1 MKFAKGGSLLKY
13 LMKHRNQINE
23 EQIRGVMIQML
34 LTLDLMHR
42 RGIYHRDIKPDN
54 VLILDDSDS
63 ELQVCIADLGLA
75 CRASDTNDLAFKCG
89 TPGYVAP
96 ELLKGF
102 PFRAKSDIFS
112 LGSMFYNM
120 VTGKMLFSG
129 NDTHQILFK
138 NKYLDTSS
146 IIDTTCQHISNEC
159 RDLLKKMTISNPDH
173 RLSAE
178 ESLEHD
184 WFKKDRD

>member
-1 MKFAKGGSLLKY
+1 
-13 LMKHRNQINE
+13 
-23 EQIRGVMIQML
+23 MIQML

-54 VLILDDSDS
+54 VLILDNKDQ
-63 ELQVCIADLGLA
+63 ELKVCIADLGLA
-75 CRASDTNDLAFKCG
+75 CRATETTDLVFKCG

-102 PFRAKSDIFS
+102 PFSPKSDIFS

-129 NDTHQILFK
+129 NDTRQILFK

-146 IIDTTCQHISNEC
+146 IIDTACQHISREC
-159 RDLLKKMTISNPDH
+159 RDLLKKMTVSKPDH

-178 ESLEHD
+178 DCL
-184 WFKKDRD
+184 

>member
-1 MKFAKGGSLLKY
+1 
-13 LMKHRNQINE
+13 
-23 EQIRGVMIQML
+23 ML

-54 VLILDDSDS
+54 VLIMEIKDQ
-63 ELQVCIADLGLA
+63 ELKVCIADLGLA
-75 CRASDTNDLAFKCG
+75 CRATETNDLVFKCG

-102 PFRAKSDIFS
+102 PFSQKSDIFS

-146 IIDTTCQHISNEC
+146 IIDTASQNISREC
-159 RDLLKKMTISNPDH
+159 RDLLKKMTVSNPDH
-173 RLSAE
+173 RPSAE
-178 ESLEHD
+178 DCL
-184 WFKKDRD
+184 

>member
-1 MKFAKGGSLLKY
+1 
-13 LMKHRNQINE
+13 
-23 EQIRGVMIQML
+23 ML

-42 RGIYHRDIKPDN
+42 RKIYHRDIKPDN
-54 VLILDDSDS
+54 VLIMEIKDQ
-63 ELQVCIADLGLA
+63 ELKVCIADLGLA
-75 CRASDTNDLAFKCG
+75 CRATETNDLVFKCG

-102 PFRAKSDIFS
+102 PFSPKSDIFS

-146 IIDTTCQHISNEC
+146 IIDTACQNISREY
-159 RDLLKKMTISNPDH
+159 RDLLKKMTVSNPDH
-173 RLSAE
+173 RPSAE
-178 ESLEHD
+178 DCL
-184 WFKKDRD
+184 

>member
-1 MKFAKGGSLLKY
+1 
-13 LMKHRNQINE
+13 
-23 EQIRGVMIQML
+23 MIQML

-54 VLILDDSDS
+54 VLIMEIKDQ
-63 ELQVCIADLGLA
+63 ELKVCIADLGLA
-75 CRASDTNDLAFKCG
+75 CRATETNDLVFKCG

-102 PFRAKSDIFS
+102 PFSPKSDIFS

-146 IIDTTCQHISNEC
+146 IIDTACQNISREC
-159 RDLLKKMTISNPDH
+159 RDLLKKMTVSNPDH
-173 RLSAE
+173 RPSAE
-178 ESLEHD
+178 NCL
-184 WFKKDRD
+184 

>member
-1 MKFAKGGSLLKY
+1 
-13 LMKHRNQINE
+13 
-23 EQIRGVMIQML
+23 ML

-42 RGIYHRDIKPDN
+42 RKIYHRDIKPDN
-54 VLILDDSDS
+54 VLIMEIKDQ
-63 ELQVCIADLGLA
+63 ELKVCIADLGLA
-75 CRASDTNDLAFKCG
+75 CRATETNDLVLKCG

-102 PFRAKSDIFS
+102 PFSPKSDIFS

-146 IIDTTCQHISNEC
+146 IIDTASQNISREC
-159 RDLLKKMTISNPDH
+159 RDLLKKMTVSNPDH
-173 RLSAE
+173 RPSAE
-178 ESLEHD
+178 DCL
-184 WFKKDRD
+184 

>member
-1 MKFAKGGSLLKY
+1 
-13 LMKHRNQINE
+13 
-23 EQIRGVMIQML
+23 MIQML

-54 VLILDDSDS
+54 VLILENKDQ
-63 ELQVCIADLGLA
+63 ELKVCIADLGLA
-75 CRASDTNDLAFKCG
+75 CRATEKNDLVFKCG

-102 PFRAKSDIFS
+102 PFSPKSDIFS

-146 IIDTTCQHISNEC
+146 IIETACQHISREC
-159 RDLLKKMTISNPDH
+159 RDLLKKMTVSNPDH

-178 ESLEHD
+178 DCL
-184 WFKKDRD
+184 

>member
-1 MKFAKGGSLLKY
+1 
-13 LMKHRNQINE
+13 
-23 EQIRGVMIQML
+23 ML

-42 RGIYHRDIKPDN
+42 RKIYHRDIKPDN
-54 VLILDDSDS
+54 VLIMEIKDQ
-63 ELQVCIADLGLA
+63 ELKVCIADLGLA
-75 CRASDTNDLAFKCG
+75 CRATETNDLVLKCG

-102 PFRAKSDIFS
+102 PFSPKSDIFS

-146 IIDTTCQHISNEC
+146 IIDTACQNISREY
-159 RDLLKKMTISNPDH
+159 RDLLKKMTVSNPDH
-173 RLSAE
+173 RPSAE
-178 ESLEHD
+178 DCL
-184 WFKKDRD
+184 